1 MQYPPCFLTIPPLW
15 YSLGMD
21 TKISVV
27 EAGAINKVGELFI
40 EAFGHSSVLLVADGN
55 TMRAAGF
62 ETIRSLEKAG
72 LVVRQLV
79 FDAHPRP
86 YADESTIARVRM
98 TLALDDSIAVVLASG
113 TLNDVT
119 KRASAELDRPYMVV
133 GTAPS
138 MDGYTSY
145 GAAINFKGFKQT
157 MACAAPVVV
166 VGDTNVLKEAP
177 KEMIASGFADCMAKF
192 TAGMDWILADLL
204 GVHPIRRDVWDMV
217 QIPLRRVYGQAEGVA
232 SRTEGPITA
241 LFEGLAA
248 SGYAM
253 QVMEDSRPASGAE
266 HLISHVW
273 EMEHLSVD
281 GDEVSHGFKVAV
293 GTVAIAHLYE
303 ELLRVDEREW
313 YGNPEQSWQ
322 ERERDIRSLF
332 TDERIVNQTLTVA
345 RDKFLSGEAL
355 EARRSALIALLPLL
369 KERIAEQMPPLD
381 DLRSALKTVGA
392 PTTASQIG
400 TDLRGLQRAV
410 RGAQMI
416 RNRYT
421 VLDLYYEL
429 GLFDRAVSALEGLV

>member
-1 MQYPPCFLTIPPLW
+1 
-15 YSLGMD
+15 MD
-21 TKISVV
+21 TKISLV
-27 EAGAINKVGELFI
+27 EAGAVNKIGKLFI

-62 ETIRSLEKAG
+62 EAIRSLEKAG

-86 YADESTIARVRM
+86 YADESAIARVRM

-119 KRASAELDRPYMVV
+119 KRASFELGRPYMVV

-138 MDGYTSY
+138 MDGYTSF
-145 GAAINFKGFKQT
+145 GAAINFEGFKQT
-157 MACAAPVVV
+157 MACSAPVVV

-177 KEMIASGFADCMAKF
+177 ESMIASGFADCMAKF

-217 QIPLRRVYGQAEGVA
+217 QIPLRRVYGQAGEVA
-232 SRTEGPITA
+232 SRTEGAITA

-281 GDEVSHGFKVAV
+281 GSEVSHGFKVAV
-293 GTVAIAHLYE
+293 GTLTIVHLYE
-303 ELLRVDEREW
+303 ELLRLDESEC
-313 YGNPEQSWQ
+313 YGHPEQRWQ

-332 TDERIVNQTLTVA
+332 SDVRTVEQA
-345 RDKFLSGEAL
+345 LAVSKRKFLEGEAL
-355 EARRSALIALLPLL
+355 QARRSALIAILPIL
-369 KERIAEQMPPLD
+369 KERIAEQLPPLD
-381 DLRSALKTVGA
+381 DLRSALKTVGS
-392 PTTASQIG
+392 PTTVGQIG
-400 TDLRGLQRAV
+400 TDLGGLQRAV

-429 GLFDRAVSALEGLV
+429 GLFDRALSALEGLV

>member
-1 MQYPPCFLTIPPLW
+1 
-15 YSLGMD
+15 MD
-21 TKISVV
+21 TKISLV
-27 EAGAINKVGELFI
+27 EAGAVNKAGKLFV

-62 ETIRSLEKAG
+62 ATIRSLEKAG
-72 LVVRQLV
+72 LVVRRMV

-86 YADESTIARVRM
+86 YADESAIARVRM
-98 TLALDDSIAVVLASG
+98 TLALDDSIAVVLGSG

-119 KRASAELDRPYMVV
+119 KRASFELDRPYMVV
-133 GTAPS
+133 ATAPS
-138 MDGYTSY
+138 MDGYTSF
-145 GAAINFKGFKQT
+145 GAAINFEGFKQT
-157 MACAAPVVV
+157 MPCSAPVVV

-177 KEMIASGFADCMAKF
+177 KEMIGAGFADCMAKF

-204 GVHPIRRDVWDMV
+204 GLHPIRGDVWDMV
-217 QIPLRRVYGQAEGVA
+217 QIPLRRVYSLAEEVA
-232 SRTEGPITA
+232 SGTNRAITA

-293 GTVAIAHLYE
+293 GTVAIVHLYE
-303 ELLRVDEREW
+303 ELLRLEESEC
-313 YGNPEQSWQ
+313 YGHPEQSWQ
-322 ERERDIRSLF
+322 EREHDIRSLF
-332 TDERIVNQTLTVA
+332 SDHRAVERTLAVA
-345 RDKFLSGEAL
+345 QDKFLSGEAL
-355 EARRSALIALLPLL
+355 QARRSALIAILPIL
-369 KERIAEQMPPLD
+369 KMRIAEQLPPLF
-381 DLRSALKTVGA
+381 DLRAALQAVGA
-392 PTTASQIG
+392 PTIARDIG
-400 TDLRGLQRAV
+400 SDLAGLQRAL

-421 VLDLYYEL
+421 VLDLYWEL
-429 GLFDRAVSALEGLV
+429 GLFDRALSVLEGLV